1 MLQGANHHFGVMNVG
16 DIKNFYDLQKKN
28 FEIGDLYAELKR
40 KISKQIDCRMLNFL
54 FFIEFNQNSHS
65 VNYYKKNKNLKLKV
79 YIYYYYYFVIYEL
92 FLKHIAIVDVASY

>member
-79 YIYYYYYFVIYEL
+79 YIYIPIFVIIIIIIL
-92 FLKHIAIVDVASY
+92 

>member
-1 MLQGANHHFGVMNVG
+1 MNVG
-16 DIKNFYDLQKKN
+16 DLKNFYDLQKKN

-65 VNYYKKNKNLKLKV
+65 VNYYKKQKLKA
-79 YIYYYYYFVIYEL
+79 YFVIYEL
-92 FLKHIAIVDVASY
+92 FLKHIAIVDVASC